1 MAQAAPEKGEKTG
14 RLGVT
19 VSELPA
25 AERKSL
31 GVDYAVVVQ
40 EVQKPGVPLRP
51 GDVIVA
57 VNRNRF
63 DSILEFRGLI
73 DKQKGES
80 VALLVR
86 RGQGTIYVP
95 VEVG

>member
-1 MAQAAPEKGEKTG
+1 M
-14 RLGVT
+14 
-19 VSELPA
+19 
-25 AERKSL
+25 
-31 GVDYAVVVQ
+31 
-40 EVQKPGVPLRP
+40 
-51 GDVIVA
+51 
-57 VNRNRF
+57 NRNRF